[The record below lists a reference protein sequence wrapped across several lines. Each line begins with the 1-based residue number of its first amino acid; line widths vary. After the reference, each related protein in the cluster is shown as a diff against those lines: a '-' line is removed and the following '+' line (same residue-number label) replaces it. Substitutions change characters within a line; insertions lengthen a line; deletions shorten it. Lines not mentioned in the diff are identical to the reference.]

1 MASISRVL
9 ALLWFVAAI
18 LLVSFV
24 LFVHEC
30 SGDSCNASMGP
41 PVVAALVVLGLSGI
55 VIVPLGL
62 WSFGI
67 AYARREPRL
76 AHPSRRI

>member
-9 ALLWFVAAI
+9 ALLWLIAAI
-18 LLVSFV
+18 LMVSFV

-41 PVVAALVVLGLSGI
+41 PVVAAFLVLGLSGI

-62 WSFGI
+62 WSFGL
-67 AYARREPRL
+67 AYAHRESRIPR
-76 AHPSRRI
+76 PSTRI